1 MRLGAEGSPSEGSAV
16 ATPSALAVFVGL
28 TFLLSWPIWY
38 GSGVLSQ
45 IQDYALNGKWL
56 IAQVGVLAPSLS
68 ALLLSSLLGR
78 RMAGNALR
86 VLGIQILPLVVPGLI
101 IVGSAPAGI
110 KELDSTA
117 SAAAVL
123 VAGVVVLF
131 FSPLNRSLLLPGT
144 GDRPGRPGASAI
156 GLSLFLIPGLFL
168 MAWLFAGSYGGRLE
182 VAATEEGLL
191 QFSRVIMVSF
201 AFNLILGGSL
211 GEEVGWRGYFLPA
224 LLRRYGPLYASLI
237 LGLVWAIWHLPV
249 DLAGGFGFGGP
260 AAIVFRIVW
269 TLPITVIF
277 TWLYLRSGGSLLVAL
292 FLHTSINFLGELGFS
307 YFAPAVA
314 ALTLINLLVA
324 ALIVFSWIS
333 KRSSE
338 DQEGAR
344 IV

>member
-1 MRLGAEGSPSEGSAV
+1 MRLGAEGSDSEVSSVANPSVLV
-16 ATPSALAVFVGL
+16 AFVGL

-38 GSGVLSQ
+38 ASGVLSQ

-68 ALLLSSLLGR
+68 ALLLSSLSGR

-86 VLGIQILPLVVPGLI
+86 ILAIQILPLALPGLI

-117 SAAAVL
+117 AAIAIL
-123 VAGVVVLF
+123 VSGVIVLF

-144 GDRPGRPGASAI
+144 GDRPGRPDVSAL
-156 GLSLFLIPGLFL
+156 GFSLFLIPGLFL

-182 VAATEEGLL
+182 VSAAEAGVL
-191 QFSRVIMVSF
+191 QFSRILVVSF

-211 GEEVGWRGYFLPA
+211 GEEIGWRGFFLPA
-224 LLRRYGPLYASLI
+224 LLSRYGPLYASLI

-260 AAIVFRIVW
+260 AAIIFRIVW
-269 TLPITVIF
+269 TLPLTVIF
-277 TWLYLRSGGSLLVAL
+277 TWLYQRSGGSLLVPL

-307 YFAPAVA
+307 NFAAAVGG
-314 ALTLINLLVA
+314 LTLINILVA

-333 KRSSE
+333 KSGTE
-338 DQEGAR
+338 AQEEP
-344 IV
+344 